1 MRRRLPLRTLVPV
14 LALAATALAVP
25 ATASQAASA
34 PDGVAVAAAATAAAS
49 SGVRAAAPLVPLTV
63 GDAPSLP
70 TTVAE
75 PAGKAATATFVV
87 TYHGFSAPAR
97 AAFQRA
103 VNYWATQV
111 SSTVPITVDATY
123 TALGPGI
130 LGSAGPSSVWRDF
143 TGAPKAGTWY
153 VDAVAN
159 QRHGSQLDP
168 SPDIVARFSSSFSN
182 WSFATGSA
190 PAGKY
195 DFQSVVTHELGHGLG
210 FLGAGRVSGG
220 LGSVRNAGYP
230 LAYDLATKKGA
241 TKLLS
246 IADASSALA
255 AALTSNAVVF
265 DTTAVRNANG
275 GKAAALYAP
284 STWQQ
289 GSSYS
294 HLDEATFRAGNRDSL
309 MTPQLGPGETIRSA
323 GPITKAVLKAVG
335 W

>member
-1 MRRRLPLRTLVPV
+1 MRRPLSLRTLVPV
-14 LALAATALAVP
+14 VALAAAALAVP
-25 ATASQAASA
+25 ATASQAAPSA
-34 PDGVAVAAAATAAAS
+34 GVGAAVPVA
-49 SGVRAAAPLVPLTV
+49 SGVRAPAPVVPLTV
-63 GDAPSLP
+63 GDAPAVP
-70 TTVAE
+70 TSVAE
-75 PAGKAATATFVV
+75 PAAKAVTARFVV

-103 VNYWATQV
+103 VDYWSTQV
-111 SSTVPITVDATY
+111 TSSVPITVDATY

-143 TGAPKAGTWY
+143 AGAPKAGTWY

-159 QRHGSQLDP
+159 RRHGSQLDP
-168 SPDIVARFSSSFSN
+168 SPDVVARFSSSFGN
-182 WSFATGSA
+182 WSFGTGSA
-190 PAGKY
+190 PAGTY

-210 FLGAGRVSGG
+210 FLGAGIVSSGQS
-220 LGSVRNAGYP
+220 SVRLLGFP
-230 LAYDLATKKGA
+230 IAYDLATRKGT

-246 IADASSALA
+246 LPDGSATLAS
-255 AALTSNAVVF
+255 ALTSNAVTF
-265 DTTAVRNANG
+265 DTTKVRGVNG
-275 GKAAALYAP
+275 GKPASLYAP

-294 HLDEATFRAGNRDSL
+294 HLDEATYRAGDRDSL
-309 MTPQLGPGETIRSA
+309 MTPKLGSGETIRSA